1 MIQLDHRKGNNRSV
15 FIKILESTFLMNKVK
30 DETGS
35 HGIGG
40 LVLYKHRDACTTS
53 V

>member
-1 MIQLDHRKGNNRSV
+1 
-15 FIKILESTFLMNKVK
+15 MNKVK

-53 V
+53 IWQKVQCKFLTGYFCYSNKTLAPEI